1 MELQPLNGRVLI
13 EPDEALV
20 EKVGSLYVAGTSVE
34 KPNTG
39 RVLALPLE
47 GMDGVAL
54 GDRVLYK
61 RDSGDE
67 IGDGKGLRLLVE
79 SADLLAKFVET
90 DAIPA

>member
-13 EPDEALV
+13 KPDDEVV
-20 EKVGSLYVAGTSVE
+20 EKVGSLYVAGISVE

-39 RVLALPLE
+39 RVLALPPE
-47 GMDGVAL
+47 GVDGLAA
-54 GDRVLYK
+54 GDRVVFK

-67 IGDGKGLRLLVE
+67 IGGGPDLRLLVE